1 MGLDRVRS
9 NPKLAVAIAC
19 GVILL
24 LAWIAWAIYVTNHHG
39 SRAGLGVIL
48 AWPALV
54 GALAL
59 ISLPFIAGYLLL
71 RGDSAAEDAEAAAP
85 APPPP
90 SEEEEPAK
98 G

>member
-1 MGLDRVRS
+1 LPRVGLHRVRS
-9 NPKLAVAIAC
+9 NPWLAVAIAC

-24 LAWIAWAIYVTNHHG
+24 LAWIAWAIHVTSDHG

-48 AWPALV
+48 AWPVLI

-71 RGDSAAEDAEAAAP
+71 RGES
-85 APPPP
+85 
-90 SEEEEPAK
+90 SEEPEEEKEPAK